1 MKNFRFIIIV
11 VFIISLLIWVL
22 IELNK
27 SSDNYFYGNS
37 YRQNNI
43 VNTIRLHKYGIT
55 GRGITIGIIDAG
67 FYTEHSVFEN
77 SKIIKEFDFVRNK
90 PSVADL
96 KHIKGVDHGTN
107 VFSVVGGYKINELI
121 GIAFGANF
129 ILAKTD
135 ISTDRLVEE
144 ELNAA
149 RASRWLKDNGAVIIS
164 TSLSFNKFDNA
175 DYYFSNQMDGK
186 TALITKTADSIV
198 SDGVLY
204 FCSAGNNY
212 EEEWHIIEPPGDG
225 FNVIAVGSIDKNQSH
240 SYFSS
245 CGPTIDGRIKPDIM
259 APGENVWNANYY
271 PKLKPEFGWNHGTS
285 LAAPIAAGVV
295 ALVLSAHPELTPNQ
309 VAEAI
314 KNTASKSNSPD
325 NIYGW
330 GIPDAEK
337 AATYFGPAF
346 SNKPDINLSKSNL
359 EIKTFVFS
367 SYGLDISSIE
377 AHVKLET
384 DNDMKIIKL
393 NENDEN
399 LYSCSIDLLSS
410 NISNN

>member
-1 MKNFRFIIIV
+1 
-11 VFIISLLIWVL
+11 
-22 IELNK
+22 
-27 SSDNYFYGNS
+27 
-37 YRQNNI
+37 
-43 VNTIRLHKYGIT
+43 
-55 GRGITIGIIDAG
+55 
-67 FYTEHSVFEN
+67 
-77 SKIIKEFDFVRNK
+77 
-90 PSVADL
+90 
-96 KHIKGVDHGTN
+96 
-107 VFSVVGGYKINELI
+107 
-121 GIAFGANF
+121 
-129 ILAKTD
+129 LAKTD

-225 FNVIAVGSIDKNQSH
+225 FNVIAVGSIDKNQIH
-240 SYFSS
+240 SFFSS

-259 APGENVWNANYY
+259 APGENVWNANYF
-271 PKLKPEFGWNHGTS
+271 PKMKPEFGWNHGTS
-285 LAAPIAAGVV
+285 LAAPIAAGVA

-309 VAEAI
+309 VIEAI

-337 AATYFGPAF
+337 AVTYFGPAF
-346 SNKPDINLSKSNL
+346 SNKPDINLSKSSL

-367 SYGLDISSIE
+367 SYGLDKSSIE
-377 AHVKLET
+377 AHVKLKN
-384 DNDMKIIKL
+384 DNDMKVIKL
-393 NENDEN
+393 NEIDEN
-399 LYSCSIDLLSS
+399 TYSFSIDLLSTNKLYFYFTAKDLRGKITKFPS
-410 NISNN
+410 GILGENFIYNRSDDSLILIEP